1 MAISQHRDTYKR
13 VDRLLA
19 DWLKDGEEPVA
30 TGVLS
35 GGEWRALALAARHS
49 LRNPIGDFLVLD
61 GWLQDWVLKQLGATS
76 FIGTTIGVD

>member
-1 MAISQHRDTYKR
+1 MVIAQHRDTYDR
-13 VDRLLA
+13 LDRLLA

-30 TGVLS
+30 AGVLS
-35 GGEWRALALAARHS
+35 GGEWRALALASRHS

-61 GWLQDWVLKQLGATS
+61 GWLQDWALRQLGATS